1 MRISVLCVGVFC
13 LTSPMALGADL
24 KSDVQ
29 AAYEAF
35 NEAFNKGDAAGVAAF
50 YTEDAKLLPP
60 THDVLTGPAGAEQ
73 FFTALFEAGVTNH
86 ALEIIE
92 VHGDGDLAYSA
103 ANWTPPSTAFSEE
116 VAVARSPVGD
126 KRDRRLP
133 SAWVDGGRRAPGG
146 RLRGQLSVGWRSS
159 QSRRRML

>member
-1 MRISVLCVGVFC
+1 MRISAVLCVGVFC

-73 FFTALFEAGVTNH
+73 FFTALLEEGVTNH

-92 VHGDGDLAYSA
+92 VHGDDDGDLAYSA
-103 ANWTPPSTAFSEE
+103 ANWSATGKGQDGSQQQIGGL
-116 VAVARSPVGD
+116 AVHGFERQS
-126 KRDRRLP
+126 
-133 SAWVDGGRRAPGG
+133 DGS
-146 RLRGQLSVGWRSS
+146 LKLN
-159 QSRRRML
+159 LHTFN

>member
-1 MRISVLCVGVFC
+1 MRISAVLCVGVFC

-50 YTEDAKLLPP
+50 YTDDAKLLPP

-73 FFTALFEAGVTNH
+73 FFTGLFEAGVTNH
-86 ALEIIE
+86 DLEIIE
-92 VHGDGDLAYSA
+92 VYGDADADLAYSA
-103 ANWTPPSTAFSEE
+103 ANWTATGKGQDGSEQQIGGI
-116 VAVARSPVGD
+116 AVHGFERQS
-126 KRDRRLP
+126 
-133 SAWVDGGRRAPGG
+133 DGS
-146 RLRGQLSVGWRSS
+146 LKLN
-159 QSRRRML
+159 LHTFN